1 MAIQIRLFRR
11 GDWGKL
17 ARLQSELKALASGSS
32 AMARLSNVLGA
43 AAMTELQ
50 RGFRGSRDPYGEP
63 WAPIKGSPKASGG
76 RKRGAGGRFLKTKKV
91 SRVGGKPLLDTGRLR
106 ASFSYSPSSAGV
118 RIGTTVR
125 YASAHQYGVRSK
137 RLPARPMVPTRA
149 RGLGMWQAPLEAATK
164 RFFSRIFR
172 K

>member
-17 ARLQSELKALASGSS
+17 ARLQSELKALASGAS

-43 AAMTELQ
+43 AALKELQ
-50 RGFRGSRDPYGEP
+50 MGFRESRDPYGEG
-63 WAPIKGSPKASGG
+63 WAPIKGRRTP
-76 RKRGAGGRFLKTKKV
+76 KRGKAKTKF
-91 SRVGGKPLLDTGRLR
+91 RAGGKPLLDTGRLR